1 MISLVIEPVIK
12 DIAGIE
18 THISDIKSYNNAEDV
33 ICYCL
38 NNDKMPIEIIFSSI
52 DSDYEKHEYESLLHW
67 IYGFC
72 MNLKIKIP
80 TIKINKNILEQK

>member
-12 DIAGIE
+12 NIAGIE
-18 THISDIKSYNNAEDV
+18 THISDIKSYNNVEDV

-38 NNDKMPIEIIFSSI
+38 SNDKMPIEIIFSSI
-52 DSDYEKHEYESLLHW
+52 DSDYEKQEYERLLHW

-72 MNLKIKIP
+72 MNLKIKMP
-80 TIKINKNILEQK
+80 TITINKNILD